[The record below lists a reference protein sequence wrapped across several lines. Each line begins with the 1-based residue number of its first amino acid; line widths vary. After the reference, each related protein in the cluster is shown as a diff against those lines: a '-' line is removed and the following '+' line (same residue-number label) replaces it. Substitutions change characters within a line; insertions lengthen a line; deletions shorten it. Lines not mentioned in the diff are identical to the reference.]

1 MKTRWGQA
9 TSHWRQR
16 GRRLRTVLAIP
27 RAAAICCATRLAA
40 LHGVAPD
47 AITPGNGSNDVLDM
61 IARVFLGPG
70 VEAVYS
76 QHAFAVYPIA
86 VQAVGATARVAPA
99 HDGSRGPAYGHDLA
113 AMRSLVGPAT
123 RVVFIANPNNPTGT
137 WLGAGE
143 LREFVA
149 GLPDHVMV
157 VIDEAYFEY
166 VSEANYP
173 DTSRWLA
180 DCPNLIV
187 TRTFSKAYGLAGLRA
202 GYAVSSPE
210 VAQLLNRVRQPFN
223 VNSIA
228 QAAALA
234 ALDDVAH
241 LESSIR
247 LNRVGMQ
254 QLVSGFTSLGLSFIE
269 SAGNFVAVDIGG
281 TAAECYERLLRQ
293 GVIVRPIA
301 NYGMP
306 KHLRVTHRPARRK
319 RTLSRSTGK
328 GAGVINRLC
337 IIGVG
342 LIGGSLARALRAAGY
357 CREVIGAG
365 RNPDHLHQA
374 VELGVIDRFE
384 TDPGLAVEG
393 ADMVLVAVPLGAME
407 SVFRSIHG
415 RLAEGAV
422 LTDAGSAKG
431 SVIEAAGRA
440 FGRVPDYF
448 VPGHPIAGTENSGV
462 AASLPTCTG
471 TGA

>member
-1 MKTRWGQA
+1 MHYDELAVPGVRALQPYQPGMPIA
-9 TSHWRQR
+9 ELE
-16 GRRLRTVLAIP
+16 RRYGIRNAIKLASNENP
-27 RAAAICCATRLAA
+27 LGAGHLALAAARSALADCARYPEGSGHLLCARLAA

-47 AITPGNGSNDVLDM
+47 TITPGNGSNDVLDM

-86 VQAVGATARVAPA
+86 VQAVGATARVALA

-137 WLGAGE
+137 WLRAGE
-143 LREFVA
+143 LRDFVT
-149 GLPDHVMV
+149 GLSDHVMV

-166 VSEANYP
+166 VSEADYP
-173 DTSRWLA
+173 DTTRWLA

-202 GYAVSSPE
+202 GYAVSSRE

-241 LESSIR
+241 LESSVR

-254 QLVSGFTSLGLSFIE
+254 QLVSGFRRLGLSFVE
-269 SAGNFVAVDIGG
+269 SVGNFIAVDTGG
-281 TAAECYERLLRQ
+281 PAAECYERMLKQ

-306 KHLRVTHRPARRK
+306 NHLRVT
-319 RTLSRSTGK
+319 
-328 GAGVINRLC
+328 
-337 IIGVG
+337 VG
-342 LIGGSLARALRAAGY
+342 LPEENA
-357 CREVIGAG
+357 
-365 RNPDHLHQA
+365 H
-374 VELGVIDRFE
+374 F
-384 TDPGLAVEG
+384 LAVLEQ
-393 ADMVLVAVPLGAME
+393 VLA
-407 SVFRSIHG
+407 
-415 RLAEGAV
+415 
-422 LTDAGSAKG
+422 
-431 SVIEAAGRA
+431 
-440 FGRVPDYF
+440 
-448 VPGHPIAGTENSGV
+448 
-462 AASLPTCTG
+462 
-471 TGA
+471 